1 MLCTP
6 FTNCV
11 ASQTVSLSSPSQAAI
26 VPDISIGLCVSV
38 GVRYVSSIL
47 MKSELRNAASTS
59 PLLQLHVVPVIFLR
73 LVRGVFRFLHRE
85 QRFLRRII
93 HAH

>member
-1 MLCTP
+1 
-6 FTNCV
+6 
-11 ASQTVSLSSPSQAAI
+11 
-26 VPDISIGLCVSV
+26 
-38 GVRYVSSIL
+38 
-47 MKSELRNAASTS
+47 MKSELRSAASDIAFV
-59 PLLQLHVVPVIFLR
+59 QLHVVPVIFLR